1 MRACCRCAVRHGRF
15 EVFQQGVLQQGMF
28 SDDNIAPGRKEAGPA
43 SGRPPAVLQVLPS
56 LVSGGVER
64 GAVDLAAALVEAGWT
79 AYVASA
85 GGPMEKELAR
95 VGAQHVT
102 LPLASKNPL
111 VIRRNRK
118 ALADLIRRGRID
130 IVHARSRAPA
140 WSALSAAR
148 ATGRRFVT
156 TFHNAYDA
164 DLPFKHRY
172 NAVMACGDRVIAISH
187 FVAEHVAKVYG
198 IGPDRLRTIPRG
210 VDLARFEPDRDW
222 GQQVAALALHWRVPD
237 GFAVIMLPGRLT
249 RWKGGLDSIEAIA
262 RLGRRDVCGVLVG
275 GERAAFGRQARAQVG
290 AGYTREIM
298 CARTIEVYEE
308 LLFPETAT
316 VVVNRTQPMPAWH
329 EAGPMSEMTDAQVG
343 LS

>member
-1 MRACCRCAVRHGRF
+1 
-15 EVFQQGVLQQGMF
+15 MF

-95 VGAQHVT
+95 VGARHVT

-172 NAVMACGDRVIAISH
+172 NAVMARGDRVIAISH

-210 VDLARFEPDRDW
+210 VDLARFDPDRVW
-222 GQQVAALALHWRVPD
+222 GRQVAELATHWRVPD
-237 GFAVIMLPGRLT
+237 GFAVVMLPGRLT
-249 RWKGGLDSIEAIA
+249 RWKGG
-262 RLGRRDVCGVLVG
+262 
-275 GERAAFGRQARAQVG
+275 RAAPMRGVHSAGR
-290 AGYTREIM
+290 
-298 CARTIEVYEE
+298 
-308 LLFPETAT
+308 
-316 VVVNRTQPMPAWH
+316 
-329 EAGPMSEMTDAQVG
+329 VG
-343 LS
+343 LRSRGPVPGRAGAPARSRFMRSSCSRKPRRLSLAVVSRCRHGTRLAR

>member
-28 SDDNIAPGRKEAGPA
+28 SDDNIAPGGKEAGPP

-198 IGPDRLRTIPRG
+198 TGPDRLRTIPRG
-210 VDLARFEPDRDW
+210 VDLARFEPDRVW
-222 GQQVAALALHWRVPD
+222 GQQVAELALHWRVPV
-237 GFAVIMLPGRLT
+237 AL
-249 RWKGGLDSIEAIA
+249 AA
-262 RLGRRDVCGVLVG
+262 ALGETAAPDPA
-275 GERAAFGRQARAQVG
+275 ERAAFGGQAGAQDA

-298 CARTIEVYEE
+298 CARTIEVYED
-308 LLFPETAT
+308 LLFTETAT
-316 VVVNRTQPMPAWH
+316 VVISRTQPMPAWH
-329 EAGPMSEMTDAQVG
+329 ETGPSSEMTDAQ
-343 LS
+343 